1 MLMTRKT
8 GKLTANKPIGTDID
22 QREHGTRY
30 KTGARGVLTPDVVR
44 EFASYGMSLK
54 AIGYLVGCSKQNIH
68 ECIKDDPD
76 LQQAWC
82 EGVADLLY
90 RAGKCISA
98 NIDKDNW
105 IPALATLK
113 SKSIPGEKGWI
124 EEQYQD
130 KKLDPDSNPK
140 VVIYLPENN
149 RDSPNNDDEPAD
161 DDSFLVRNGRDD

>member
-1 MLMTRKT
+1 MAMAMTRKT
-8 GKLTANKPIGTDID
+8 GKLNANKPIGTGID

-44 EFASYGMSLK
+44 EFSSYGMSLK
-54 AIGYLVGCSKQNIH
+54 AIGYLIGCSKQNIH
-68 ECIKDDPD
+68 EAIRDDAD

-98 NIDKDNW
+98 NVDKGNW
-105 IPALATLK
+105 VPALATLK

-130 KKLDPDSNPK
+130 KKLDADSMPR
-140 VVIYLPENN
+140 VTIYLPDNGRN
-149 RDSPNNDDEPAD
+149 LPDNDNEVTDN
-161 DDSFLVRNGRDD
+161 DSFSVIDG

>member
-1 MLMTRKT
+1 MVNVMTRKT
-8 GKLTANKPIGTDID
+8 GKPTANKPIGTGID
-22 QREHGTRY
+22 QRPHGTKW
-30 KTGARGVLTPDVVR
+30 KTGARGVLTPAVVR

-68 ECIKDDPD
+68 EAIRDDPE

-98 NIDKDNW
+98 NVDKGNW

-124 EEQYQD
+124 EEQYKEKTIDLESMPRVQI
-130 KKLDPDSNPK
+130 
-140 VVIYLPENN
+140 VLPHNF
-149 RDSPNNDDEPAD
+149 RDAIDDEVID
-161 DDSFLVRNGRDD
+161 NDSFSVSNGSAD